1 MKPAYFIS
9 LSFLISS
16 INIYQYIFMRN
27 QKPFTPSGN
36 TTNLP
41 SEQMYRSKNNGYVN
55 GFGGNNGNVPDRM
68 TASIE
73 SKKKGEIINK
83 I

>member
-1 MKPAYFIS
+1 
-9 LSFLISS
+9 
-16 INIYQYIFMRN
+16 MRN
-27 QKPFTPSGN
+27 QKAFTTSGN

-41 SEQMYRSKNNGYVN
+41 SEHMYRLKGNGYVN
-55 GFGGNNGNVPDRM
+55 GFATNNGHVPDRM